1 MYKNFLCTSIMGHT
15 LSVILRHTLHVIH
28 GCALKGILNHLFN
41 VILGFIPRIHTKQNL
56 NCHTRAW
63 LLARPEDLDS
73 RVTPEY
79 DGDLM
84 VDTRDRLSVTP
95 EYDNKKRMCLKP
107 EYDREQSLIKGLD
120 VVCQCAALLER
131 LKTHTNISSLF
142 CHPRAWLFA
151 RPEDL
156 DSRDKPENDGKGV
169 DIFTPE
175 YDHNNLRPQ
184 CAPDATGFLSDVY
197 KRGTRARKFLVDGV
211 QCGRSMIEMLGVLAI
226 IGVLSIGGI
235 QGYTKAMDMYHWNKA
250 LGQWRLLINLMNIY
264 EPQLHINNSSDVG
277 ELSLIPIL
285 RATGDLPEEMLV
297 NGDYTVVD
305 ALGSSLYI
313 YAHNTGYVG
322 IASFNQ
328 KDNYTACRLFFTI
341 GQYYHDMIDVIQI
354 YTNDPNKDP
363 SNGNK
368 QFIGDKYCGASSKN
382 CLKDL
387 GVAQITDLC
396 KNNKVCNGMTSCHYL
411 MHWLSH

>member
-1 MYKNFLCTSIMGHT
+1 
-15 LSVILRHTLHVIH
+15 
-28 GCALKGILNHLFN
+28 
-41 VILGFIPRIHTKQNL
+41 
-56 NCHTRAW
+56 
-63 LLARPEDLDS
+63 
-73 RVTPEY
+73 
-79 DGDLM
+79 M

-226 IGVLSIGGI
+226 IGVLSVGGI
-235 QGYTKAMDMYHWNKA
+235 QGYSKAMTKFKINKTMQQIA
-250 LGQWRLLINLMNIY
+250 EIATNI
-264 EPQLHINNSSDVG
+264 
-277 ELSLIPIL
+277 
-285 RATGDLPEEMLV
+285 RT
-297 NGDYTVVD
+297 
-305 ALGSSLYI
+305 LYI
-313 YAHNTGYVG
+313 QQNDFNSLSNTTAVQMGIVPDDLKTSDGEYGTVITNAFGSPVG
-322 IASFNQ
+322 ITGNSYARGTNSDEFVIRFLNVTKEGCIALATADWGNSASSGLV
-328 KDNYTACRLFFTI
+328 AIGIGFFS
-341 GQYYHDMIDVIQI
+341 GDEDSMLQ
-354 YTNDPNKDP
+354 TNDV
-363 SNGNK
+363 
-368 QFIGDKYCGASSKN
+368 YKN
-382 CLKDL
+382 CTSQGEY
-387 GVAQITDLC
+387 GVHGYYACANHLPMSPALAAQYCTDTGENWGYDNSFGI
-396 KNNKVCNGMTSCHYL
+396 KFSK
-411 MHWLSH
+411 

>member
-1 MYKNFLCTSIMGHT
+1 MEKFESERNT
-15 LSVILRHTLHVIH
+15 LFSVILGLV
-28 GCALKGILNHLFN
+28 
-41 VILGFIPRIHTKQNL
+41 PRIHAKNSSL
-56 NCHTRAW
+56 DTR
-63 LLARPEDLDS
+63 
-73 RVTPEY
+73 VKPEY
-79 DGDLM
+79 DRDLM

-226 IGVLSIGGI
+226 IGVLSVGGI
-235 QGYTKAMDMYHWNKA
+235 QGYSKAMTKFKINKTMQQIA
-250 LGQWRLLINLMNIY
+250 EIATNI
-264 EPQLHINNSSDVG
+264 
-277 ELSLIPIL
+277 
-285 RATGDLPEEMLV
+285 RT
-297 NGDYTVVD
+297 
-305 ALGSSLYI
+305 LYI
-313 YAHNTGYVG
+313 QQNDFNSLSNTTAVQMGIVPDDLKTSDGEYGTVITNAFGSPVG
-322 IASFNQ
+322 ITGNSYARGTNSDEFVIRFLNVTKEGCIALATADWGNSASSGLV
-328 KDNYTACRLFFTI
+328 AIGIGFFS
-341 GQYYHDMIDVIQI
+341 GDEDSMLQ
-354 YTNDPNKDP
+354 TNDV
-363 SNGNK
+363 
-368 QFIGDKYCGASSKN
+368 YKN
-382 CLKDL
+382 CTSQGEY
-387 GVAQITDLC
+387 GVHGYYACANHLPMSPALAAQYCTDTGENWGYDNSFGI
-396 KNNKVCNGMTSCHYL
+396 KFSK
-411 MHWLSH
+411 